1 MTDADWPAVEA
12 GYAHSFMDCRAP
24 QVWDWRYQRQV
35 PQQAGWVGWI
45 TQAPDGAVAAFIGGS
60 VHRGWV
66 HGAEHP
72 FILARDSFSHP
83 RWRAQAGARRGPFT
97 RTEAA
102 FNLAC
107 DTEAAIC
114 LGFAL
119 DRRVRLG
126 TLAGA
131 CRPYAQGQWWQAP
144 LTSQIEPV
152 ECVCQALGTDFSE
165 SVWDALWHQRRG
177 RIRMGL
183 VRDQA
188 FLSWRFDARQ
198 GRTYWRLG
206 LWSVTSPTPLGYVVI
221 TPTQP
226 GTAMMVDCALPDSPA
241 ALRDGLRQ
249 ISHWLTQRGVMRLDT
264 FCGAACP
271 EAPLLPLLGFV
282 PAPAPQPVLP
292 VYRDYGRVRG
302 LCDVEHDYA
311 FTLADSDL
319 Y

>member
-1 MTDADWPAVEA
+1 MTDADWPAVEG
-12 GYAHSFMDCRAP
+12 GYAHSLIDCRAP
-24 QVWDWRYQRQV
+24 QVWDWRYQRHV

-152 ECVCQALGTDFSE
+152 ECVCQALGTIF
-165 SVWDALWHQRRG
+165 
-177 RIRMGL
+177 RIRGMPCGTSGG
-183 VRDQA
+183 RMQRWDGA
-188 FLSWRFDARQ
+188 RPGFLSWRFDAAKAGPGDWAC
-198 GRTYWRLG
+198 GRWPPPTRWAM
-206 LWSVTSPTPLGYVVI
+206 WS
-221 TPTQP
+221 
-226 GTAMMVDCALPDSPA
+226 
-241 ALRDGLRQ
+241 
-249 ISHWLTQRGVMRLDT
+249 SHPRSR
-264 FCGAACP
+264 ARP
-271 EAPLLPLLGFV
+271 
-282 PAPAPQPVLP
+282 
-292 VYRDYGRVRG
+292 
-302 LCDVEHDYA
+302 
-311 FTLADSDL
+311 
-319 Y
+319 